1 MKAPVLRPTARTEI
15 FRRFVRH
22 HENERE
28 QYGVGLGLYVAK
40 SAILRA
46 WRAHRCGQSQGG
58 GSEFWFELPAPVAEL
73 VRREGRWEGRRH
85 EDFAES
91 FWRSRMS

>member
-1 MKAPVLRPTARTEI
+1 MNPTKRAEI

-40 SAILRA
+40 STIL
-46 WRAHRCGQSQGG
+46 AHKGRIDVDERPGG
-58 GSEFWFELPAPVAEL
+58 GSVFWFELPTT
-73 VRREGRWEGRRH
+73 
-85 EDFAES
+85 
-91 FWRSRMS
+91 